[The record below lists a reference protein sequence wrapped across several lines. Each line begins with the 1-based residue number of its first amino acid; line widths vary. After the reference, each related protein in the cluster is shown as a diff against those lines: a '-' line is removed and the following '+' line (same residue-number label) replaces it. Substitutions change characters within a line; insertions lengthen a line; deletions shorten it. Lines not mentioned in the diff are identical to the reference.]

1 MILKN
6 KRIHRRT
13 MLKGAGV
20 SLALP
25 FLDIM
30 SPLQSAAAS
39 EAGPLAGSKRV
50 AFIYTPNGYWQ
61 PDFVPQ
67 ETGTNWALPKS
78 LKPLEPVR
86 SDFSIVTGLDR
97 KFVPG
102 TSTHAQ
108 CSSCWLS
115 SAPPGETL
123 DGGFPTDITVDQILA
138 RKLGAETMLPSLEL
152 SCVDFND
159 NKETR
164 YYESISWYG
173 PGFAA
178 NTENDPQSVFRRLFG
193 KPDPRTA
200 SVLDAVL
207 GEASALRGQLG
218 YGDRQKLDEYMAS
231 VRATEKRI
239 ELSKKAM
246 ARRSEPPI
254 PEPKGI
260 PEKRGDYI
268 KLMAD
273 LMLLAFQLDLTRVAT
288 LVVDPERW
296 ATPRMYHDV
305 FDKPLEHHRLTHS
318 KDPVSKQQ
326 LAKIDAF
333 HVEQFAY
340 LIERLKQTRNA
351 VGGSL
356 FEETTLVMGSGISD
370 GNRHDFNNLQVL
382 MSGGGIKRGE
392 HFKYEGQ
399 RPLADLWLTLLH
411 AHGVKH
417 ERFADSAAPVS
428 EILS

>member
-1 MILKN
+1 M
-6 KRIHRRT
+6 
-13 MLKGAGV
+13 

-30 SPLQSAAAS
+30 RPQASLAAETGAAA
-39 EAGPLAGSKRV
+39 GPKRV

-61 PDFVPQ
+61 PDFVPT
-67 ETGTNWALPKS
+67 ETGANWALTKS
-78 LKPLEPVR
+78 LQPLAHLR

-115 SAPPGETL
+115 SAPPGEAL
-123 DGGFPTDITVDQILA
+123 DGGFPTDITVDQLMA
-138 RKLGAETMLPSLEL
+138 KQLGAETMLPSLEL

-178 NTENDPQSVFRRLFG
+178 NTENDPQAVFQRLFG
-193 KPDPRTA
+193 QPDPRTS

-207 GEASALRGQLG
+207 TEAKALSGQLG
-218 YGDRQKLDEYMAS
+218 YDDQQKLDEYMES

-239 ELSKKAM
+239 QLSKEAM
-246 ARRSEPPI
+246 AKRSEPPI
-254 PEPKGI
+254 PEPRGI

-273 LMLLAFQLDLTRVAT
+273 LMIIAFQLDLTRVAT
-288 LVVDPERW
+288 FVVDPERW

-305 FDKPLEHHRLTHS
+305 LDKPVEHHRLTHT
-318 KDPVSKQQ
+318 KGDEAKAQ

-333 HVEQFAY
+333 HVEQYAY
-340 LIERLKQTRNA
+340 LIERLKQTP
-351 VGGSL
+351 VDGGSL
-356 FEETTLVMGSGISD
+356 FDETTLVMGSGISD
-370 GNRHDFNNLQVL
+370 GGRHNFNNLQVL
-382 MSGGGIKRGE
+382 LSGGGVQCGQHVKHEGE
-392 HFKYEGQ
+392 
-399 RPLADLWLTLLH
+399 RPLADLWLTLMH
-411 AHGVKH
+411 KHGVKQ
-417 ERFADSAAPVS
+417 ERFADSEGLVQGVFG
-428 EILS
+428 

>member
-1 MILKN
+1 
-6 KRIHRRT
+6 
-13 MLKGAGV
+13 MLRGTGV

-25 FLDIM
+25 FLEIM
-30 SPLQSAAAS
+30 RPLRSVAAS
-39 EAGPLAGSKRV
+39 EGGAVSVSKRV

-67 ETGTNWALPKS
+67 ETGANWALPKS
-78 LKPLEPVR
+78 LRPLSQLR

-115 SAPPGETL
+115 SAPPGEAL
-123 DGGFPTDITVDQILA
+123 DGGFPTDTTLDQVLA
-138 RKLGAETMLPSLEL
+138 KELGKETMLPSLEL

-178 NTENDPQSVFRRLFG
+178 NTENDPQNVFRRLFG
-193 KPDPRTA
+193 EPDPRTS

-207 GEASALRGQLG
+207 EEAKALRGQLG
-218 YGDRQKLDEYMAS
+218 YGDRQKLEEYMES

-239 ELSKKAM
+239 QLSKAAM
-246 ARRSEPPI
+246 EQRREPPI

-268 KLMAD
+268 KLMSD

-288 LVVDPERW
+288 FVVDPERW

-318 KDPVSKQQ
+318 KDQKSKAQ

-333 HVEQFAY
+333 HVEQY
-340 LIERLKQTRNA
+340 GYMIERLKQTQTES
-351 VGGSL
+351 GGSL
-356 FEETTLVMGSGISD
+356 FDETTLVMGSGISD
-370 GNRHDFNNLQVL
+370 GGKHSFNDLQVL
-382 MSGGGIKRGE
+382 MAGGGIERGE
-392 HFKYEGQ
+392 HFRFDGE

-411 AHGVKH
+411 AHGVGL
-417 ERFADSAAPVS
+417 ERFADSERLVPD
-428 EILS
+428 IFG